1 MPKTSDHPLSL
12 ADKTGIIVLI
22 GAAAL
27 LFPYPY
33 TALLCLAFF
42 LLLCCCAPFFSAF
55 GFFLPIISR
64 GKRGTRSVAI
74 TFDDGPSPLS
84 TPIVLALL
92 DRYQL
97 KATFFLIGTKAARYP
112 DLVAQILGQGHTIGN
127 HSWEH
132 DSFLM
137 LRSRQRIEED
147 ISKAQQQL
155 TKLGAKPRFFR
166 PPVGVTGPRLWR
178 ALRKERLIAVSSSC
192 RAYDRG
198 NRNVH
203 NLADKI
209 LRKLGPGKIILLHDL
224 PPIEA
229 SAMGEW
235 QQELDKLLQTVSS
248 RYEVAPLE
256 EIVAHNEVPET
267 AEPGT
272 T

>member
-1 MPKTSDHPLSL
+1 MQKTSDHPLSL

-22 GAAAL
+22 VAAAL

-42 LLLCCCAPFFSAF
+42 LLLCCCAPFFPAF

-64 GKRGTRSVAI
+64 GKQGTRPVAV

-92 DRYQL
+92 NRYQI

-112 DLVAQILGQGHTIGN
+112 ALVAQILGQGHTIGN
-127 HSWEH
+127 HSWAH

-166 PPVGVTGPRLWR
+166 PPAGITGPRLWQ
-178 ALRKERLIAVSSSC
+178 ALRKERLVAVSYSC
-192 RAYDRG
+192 RACDRG
-198 NRNVH
+198 NRNVR

-209 LRKLGPGKIILLHDL
+209 IRKLGPGKIILLHDL
-224 PPIEA
+224 PPFEET
-229 SAMGEW
+229 AMGEW
-235 QQELDKLLQTVSS
+235 QRELDKLLQTVSS

-256 EIVAHNEVPET
+256 EIVAHNELPKTPESGAT
-267 AEPGT
+267 
-272 T
+272 